1 MIQASQ
7 DLVIKLEIATYKN
20 KELYI
25 ALVEEKKH

>member
-7 DLVIKLEIATYKN
+7 DLVIKLEIATHKN